1 MASTCQCASAG
12 FRREWTGAVRE
23 RMIACVL
30 LRLALLVLFVL
41 FLAWYE
47 PSPRGGSLPLPV
59 REEAETPVALTLEQV
74 RAQSERCDRTS
85 RDVFRREWQ
94 DGVVDDADG
103 LATADYASHYN
114 AKLRVCYYLLAIE
127 SGQAGA
133 AARTLHKLLFDVD
146 ERELYGEYLG
156 AEPADSP
163 AAGTPKACRV
173 AGFYCASAREWDV
186 LARRFMED

>member
-1 MASTCQCASAG
+1 M
-12 FRREWTGAVRE
+12 
-23 RMIACVL
+23 L
-30 LRLALLVLFVL
+30 LRLALLAVFVL

-47 PSPRGGSLPLPV
+47 PSPRGGSPPLPV
-59 REEAETPVALTLEQV
+59 QAEAEVPVPLTQEQL

-94 DGVVDDADG
+94 DGVVADAEG
-103 LATADYASHYN
+103 LATADFVNHYN
-114 AKLRVCYYLLAIE
+114 AVLRVCYYLLAIE

-156 AEPADSP
+156 PADEDSP
-163 AAGTPKACRV
+163 AASAPRACSV
-173 AGFYCASAREWDV
+173 AGYYCASAREWDV
-186 LARRFMED
+186 LARPFMEN